1 VATLKMRWR
10 HGLLE
15 GGALHG
21 IQRKAGNACMIPTTS
36 LVCGVCGGLIDA
48 EICEAM
54 ESDKV
59 HERGEGKEVVLNR
72 LID

>member
-1 VATLKMRWR
+1 LICA
-10 HGLLE
+10 E

-21 IQRKAGNACMIPTTS
+21 IQRKAGNTCMIRTTS

-48 EICEAM
+48 EMCKAM

-59 HERGEGKEVVLNR
+59 HERGEEKEVVLNR

>member
-1 VATLKMRWR
+1 
-10 HGLLE
+10 
-15 GGALHG
+15 
-21 IQRKAGNACMIPTTS
+21 MIRTTS

-48 EICEAM
+48 EMCKAM

-59 HERGEGKEVVLNR
+59 HERGEEKEVVLNR